1 VSTNKFPGMAELEI
15 NGPECAREHIYR
27 RHQRPAFRCPRCLDT
42 FETDDKLNEHA
53 RSDAICD
60 TKDAPPEEET
70 IYISKS
76 QESELR
82 KKKRER
88 SEEERWFNIF
98 NICFPGV
105 PVDQRPSPCKQ
116 IHKKMV
122 LDTRYTT
129 RLFAPYPVFPKTFPS
144 ALEAFSG
151 LIAVEAIFEPSSMQS
166 GCVLGNGPPA
176 HGAMAQV
183 RCK

>member
-1 VSTNKFPGMAELEI
+1 VSIHSLGMAELEI
-15 NGPECAREHIYR
+15 NGPDWAREHIYR
-27 RHQRPAFRCPRCLDT
+27 RHKRPAFRCPRCLDT

-76 QESELR
+76 QESQLR

-98 NICFPGV
+98 NMLFPGV

-116 IHKKMV
+116 ILQKWPCALYH
-122 LDTRYTT
+122 
-129 RLFAPYPVFPKTFPS
+129 PS
-144 ALEAFSG
+144 ICAVSG
-151 LIAVEAIFEPSSMQS
+151 LSQDVSYGLKGVSRSSYC
-166 GCVLGNGPPA
+166 G
-176 HGAMAQV
+176 
-183 RCK
+183 